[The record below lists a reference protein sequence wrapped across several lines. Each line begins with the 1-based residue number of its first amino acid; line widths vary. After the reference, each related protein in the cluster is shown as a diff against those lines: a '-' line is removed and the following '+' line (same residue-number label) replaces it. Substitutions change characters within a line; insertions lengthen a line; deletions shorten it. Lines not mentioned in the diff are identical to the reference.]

1 MTEFDIVDAAA
12 IRDGAGRAT
21 DAYFER
27 TEAALE
33 HAGRNPASSPRS
45 PLTNSPTA
53 TSSCSPG

>member
-12 IRDGAGRAT
+12 IRDGRAT

-33 HAGRNPASSPRS
+33 HAGRNPRVVAEV
-45 PLTNSPTA
+45 TADHSPTA

>member
-12 IRDGAGRAT
+12 IRDGRAT